1 MAEKKSWKKEINRG
15 AIQMCVLSLLQ
26 EEPMYGY
33 QIITALRERS
43 EGYFDLKEGT
53 IYPALYRLEKLKFV
67 KSQWLQKDGRPPR
80 NYYHITEAGK
90 QHIQESWEEWNTM
103 VEATRAVLRVTEG
116 ES

>member
-1 MAEKKSWKKEINRG
+1 
-15 AIQMCVLSLLQ
+15 MCVLSLLQ

-43 EGYFDLKEGT
+43 GGYFDLKEGT
-53 IYPALYRLEKLKFV
+53 IYPALYRLEKLKYV

-80 NYYHITEAGK
+80 NYYQISEAGK
-90 QHIQESWEEWNTM
+90 QHLLDSQEEWNTM
-103 VEATRAVLRVTEG
+103 VQATRAILRVKED